1 MNLRKHKRGES
12 EVNTHSL
19 NDIMFFLMLFFLI
32 ASAKDVVKGIKLNLP
47 KANTGTVIPKKP
59 VSLSLGTNDDYY
71 IDDKKISF
79 DDIKA
84 ELKRA
89 TQSAV
94 EPTVI
99 IRMDNQLPIQKLVSV
114 MEIGT
119 ELNIKML
126 IAADKKP

>member
-1 MNLRKHKRGES
+1 MNLRKHKKGES
-12 EVNTHSL
+12 EVSTHSL

-47 KANTGTVIPKKP
+47 KANTGTVVPKKP

-71 IDDKKISF
+71 IDDKKIAYEE
-79 DDIKA
+79 IKT
-84 ELKRA
+84 ELRRA
-89 TQSAV
+89 TQGSV
-94 EPTVI
+94 EPTVV
-99 IRMDNQLPIQKLVSV
+99 IRMDSQLPVQKLVSV

>member
-1 MNLRKHKRGES
+1 MNLRKHRKGES

-47 KANTGTVIPKKP
+47 KANTGNVIPKKP

-71 IDDKKISF
+71 IDERRISF
-79 DDIKA
+79 EDIKS

-89 TQSAV
+89 TQGAV

-99 IRMDNQLPIQKLVSV
+99 IRMDNQLPVQKLVNV

-126 IAADKKP
+126 IAADKKK

>member
-1 MNLRKHKRGES
+1 MNLRKHKKGES

-59 VSLSLGTNDDYY
+59 VSLSLGVNDDYY
-71 IDDKKISF
+71 IDDKKVGF
-79 DDIKA
+79 EDIKS

-99 IRMDNQLPIQKLVSV
+99 IRMDHQLPVQKLVSV